1 MLTADATHS
10 SPKAICPESAQL
22 LILNTRFC
30 GLAMWPEMRS
40 TKQKPAFYKICDC
53 NGCML
58 VRPKISINV
67 NGQTRG
73 NNNSYNLWQE
83 VEVADDV
90 DFEQL
95 AVLTEGYSGDD
106 ITNVCRDAAMNGMRT
121 KIAGKTP
128 EQIRYVRALTAS
140 IQDRKFAGKK
150 TEQAPKQKEGRAAF
164 SGIGLISTFLV
175 LQPV

>member
-1 MLTADATHS
+1 M
-10 SPKAICPESAQL
+10 
-22 LILNTRFC
+22 
-30 GLAMWPEMRS
+30 
-40 TKQKPAFYKICDC
+40 
-53 NGCML
+53 
-58 VRPKISINV
+58 
-67 NGQTRG
+67 
-73 NNNSYNLWQE
+73 
-83 VEVADDV
+83 ADDV

-150 TEQAPKQKEGRAAF
+150 IEQAPKQKEGRAAF